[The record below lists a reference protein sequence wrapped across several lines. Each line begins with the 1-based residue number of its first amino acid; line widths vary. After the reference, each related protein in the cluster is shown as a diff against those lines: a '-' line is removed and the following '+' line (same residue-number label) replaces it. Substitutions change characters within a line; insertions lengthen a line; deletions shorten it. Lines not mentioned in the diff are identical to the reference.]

1 MAMGERELLSLE
13 LFDKLLTVSSDDG
26 NGRHGNLRNKGT
38 KGRVLLYDFE
48 APTPTSA
55 NRTKTYEWAT
65 ELKRTL
71 PHDDLAARYTS
82 ENIKMAQGTYQI
94 KNVVQPVV

>member
-1 MAMGERELLSLE
+1 MGERELLSLE

-48 APTPTSA
+48 APAPT
-55 NRTKTYEWAT
+55 
-65 ELKRTL
+65 
-71 PHDDLAARYTS
+71 
-82 ENIKMAQGTYQI
+82 
-94 KNVVQPVV
+94 